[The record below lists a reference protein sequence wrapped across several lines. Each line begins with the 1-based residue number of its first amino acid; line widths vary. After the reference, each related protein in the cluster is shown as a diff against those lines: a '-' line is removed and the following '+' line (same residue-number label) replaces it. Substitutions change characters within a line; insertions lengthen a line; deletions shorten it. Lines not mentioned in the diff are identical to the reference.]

1 MRNSSVLIISIA
13 AAAVCLLGLPACTKD
28 YSSRTIRFSAR
39 TRTAAPAT
47 KTAYSGQT
55 YSGTGSSVFER
66 IDWAPGDVIRI
77 ASDKATHGSDHYF
90 DYTISSS
97 TIKDNEQLSEAKMA
111 PDSGTG
117 GLEWGEGL
125 GDYHFWGIYP
135 AHPIAVSG
143 GTASASSLSIP
154 AVQNALPANRT
165 ETAALTSFAP
175 DLSSAWMLADA
186 AGVAENASNFSLD
199 FYPAFT
205 AFEFTLKSQDNDT
218 FKITGFTLSSASTD
232 VAGSFDAGFAAGGAS
247 TYSHFTSGSSS
258 ISVDFG
264 AGVEITQTHSLTF
277 TVLALPQVLG
287 NLTITFRLDR
297 GGVPGYRTLALR
309 YADTYNGGAYINFA
323 PCQKHRITGLA
334 LPGGELMLS
343 ALTVKAWDQVTNT
356 VVDYS
361 CEYTSPMASKIKALE
376 KYRRFDSDND
386 YSSWDGSYIVISYGY
401 MNHDD
406 EVVITTA
413 PGADLRS
420 AFSPVIELATEAES
434 HVVLRLVLDNPN
446 FKFIQYADNAASVA
460 DHSVADAID
469 IASGTDVKTYFSV
482 VPVKQFRIDA
492 PESEK
497 KCTVNLLSI
506 ETGTFHEMSF
516 NNNGTPDYYRLPGT
530 SSKDLTF
537 YYAGPA
543 VYGSTGYEYNPDG
556 TL

>member
-1 MRNSSVLIISIA
+1 MKQMKNKAFFGGLLLLMLVLAFQGCQKYGTSHRYVRFTAVAGREA
-13 AAAVCLLGLPACTKD
+13 A
-28 YSSRTIRFSAR
+28 
-39 TRTAAPAT
+39 TR
-47 KTAYSGQT
+47 TAYSGEL
-55 YSGTGSSVFER
+55 TGSRER
-66 IDWAPGDVIRI
+66 IDWVQGDVIRV
-77 ASDKATHGSDHYF
+77 ASDKATNGADHFF
-90 DYTISSS
+90 DYTVSSS
-97 TIKDNEQLSEAKMA
+97 ITENGQLSETEIVSA
-111 PDSGTG
+111 SGTG
-117 GLEWGEGL
+117 GLAWGEGQ
-125 GDYHFWGIYP
+125 GDHHFWGVYP
-135 AHPIAVSG
+135 SHAIAISG
-143 GTASASSLSIP
+143 GTASVSGLSIP
-154 AVQNALPANRT
+154 AAQDVLPARKT

-186 AGVAENASNFSLD
+186 ADIPESTSDFDLD

-205 AFEFTLKSQDNDT
+205 AFEFTLKSQDDVT
-218 FKITGFTLSSASTD
+218 FTVTGFTLSSTTTD
-232 VAGSFDAGFAAGGAS
+232 LAGSFDASIAADGGS

-258 ISVDFG
+258 ITVDFG
-264 AGVEITQTHSLTF
+264 AGVDITQTHSLTF
-277 TVLALPQVLG
+277 TVLALPRVLS
-287 NLTITFRLDR
+287 NLSITFQVERA
-297 GGVPGYRTLALR
+297 GVPNYRTLALR
-309 YADTYNGGAYINFA
+309 YADSYNSGAYIDFA

-343 ALTVKAWDQVTNT
+343 AVTVKAWDQVTDT

-361 CEYTSPMASKIKALE
+361 NEYTSPMASKIKALE
-376 KYRRFDSDND
+376 KYRRFDADNN
-386 YSSWDGSYIVISYGY
+386 YSSWDDSYIVVSYGY

-420 AFSPVIELATEAES
+420 AFSPVIELATEAEA

-469 IASGTDVKTYFSV
+469 IASGTGVKTYFSV

-530 SSKDLTF
+530 SSRNLTF
-537 YYAGPA
+537 YYVGPA
-543 VYGSTGYEYNPDG
+543 VFDTTGYEYNPDG

>member
-1 MRNSSVLIISIA
+1 MKQMKKKAFFGGLLLLMLVMAFQSCQKYGTSHRYVRFTAVAGREA
-13 AAAVCLLGLPACTKD
+13 A
-28 YSSRTIRFSAR
+28 
-39 TRTAAPAT
+39 TR
-47 KTAYSGQT
+47 TAYSGEL
-55 YSGTGSSVFER
+55 TGSRER
-66 IDWAPGDVIRI
+66 IDWVQGDVIRV
-77 ASDKATHGSDHYF
+77 ASDKATNGADHFF
-90 DYTISSS
+90 DYTVSSS
-97 TIKDNEQLSEAKMA
+97 ITENGQLSETEIVSA
-111 PDSGTG
+111 SGTG
-117 GLEWGEGL
+117 GLAWGEGQ
-125 GDYHFWGIYP
+125 GDHHFWGVYP
-135 AHPIAVSG
+135 SHDIAISG
-143 GTASASSLSIP
+143 GTASVSGLSIP
-154 AVQNALPANRT
+154 AAQDVLPARKT

-186 AGVAENASNFSLD
+186 ADIPESTSDFDLD

-205 AFEFTLKSQDNDT
+205 AFEFTLKSQDDVT
-218 FKITGFTLSSASTD
+218 FTVTGFTLSSTTTD
-232 VAGSFDAGFAAGGAS
+232 LAGSFDASIAADGGS

-264 AGVEITQTHSLTF
+264 AGVDITQTHSLTF
-277 TVLALPQVLG
+277 TVLALPRVLS
-287 NLTITFRLDR
+287 NLSITFQVERA
-297 GGVPGYRTLALR
+297 GVPNYRTLALR
-309 YADTYNGGAYINFA
+309 YADSYNSGAYIDFA

-343 ALTVKAWDQVTNT
+343 AVTVKAWDQVTDT

-361 CEYTSPMASKIKALE
+361 NEYTSPMASKIKALE
-376 KYRRFDSDND
+376 KYRRFDADNN
-386 YSSWDGSYIVISYGY
+386 YSSWDDSYIVVSYGY

-420 AFSPVIELATEAES
+420 AFSPVIELATEAEA

-530 SSKDLTF
+530 SSKNLTF
-537 YYAGPA
+537 YYVGPA
-543 VYGSTGYEYNPDG
+543 VFDTTGYEYNPDG

>member
-1 MRNSSVLIISIA
+1 MRTRKAIIGFA
-13 AAAVCLLGLPACTKD
+13 ATAVCLLGLSACSK
-28 YSSRTIRFSAR
+28 YSGGRTIQFNVR

-47 KTAYSGQT
+47 KTVYSGDT
-55 YSGTGSSVFER
+55 YNGAGTTVFER
-66 IDWAPGDVIRI
+66 LDWEQGDVIRI
-77 ASDKATHGSDHYF
+77 ASDKATSTSGLDHYF

-97 TIKDNEQLSEAKMA
+97 ITDKEQLSEATME
-111 PDSGTG
+111 SGSVTD

-135 AHPIAVSG
+135 SHPITISGAAASVS
-143 GTASASSLSIP
+143 ALSIP
-154 AVQNALPANRT
+154 AAQDALSANKT
-165 ETAALTSFAP
+165 ETTALTLFAP
-175 DLSSAWMLADA
+175 DLSNAWMLADTPD
-186 AGVAENASNFSLD
+186 VAENASKFNLD

-205 AFEFTLKSQDNDT
+205 AFEFTLKSLDDVS
-218 FKITGFTLSSASTD
+218 FKITGFTLSSTTTD
-232 VAGSFDAGFAAGGAS
+232 LAGSFDASFAPAGAS
-247 TYSHFTSGSSS
+247 TYSNFTSGSSS

-264 AGVEITQTHSLTF
+264 SGVTITQTHSLTF
-277 TVLALPQVLG
+277 TVLALPRVLS
-287 NLTITFRLDR
+287 NLSITFQVERA
-297 GGVPGYRTLALR
+297 GVPNYRTLALR
-309 YADTYNGGAYINFA
+309 YADSYNSGAYIDFA

-343 ALTVKAWDQVTNT
+343 AVTVKAWDQVTDT

-361 CEYTSPMASKIKALE
+361 NEYTSPMASKIKALE
-376 KYRRFDSDND
+376 KYRRFDADNN
-386 YSSWDGSYIVISYGY
+386 YSSWDDSYIVVSYGY

-420 AFSPVIELATEAES
+420 AFSPVIELATEAEA

-469 IASGTDVKTYFSV
+469 ISSGTDVKTYFSV

-492 PESEK
+492 SESEK

-530 SSKDLTF
+530 SSRNLTF
-537 YYAGPA
+537 YYVGPA
-543 VYGSTGYEYNPDG
+543 VFDATGHEYNPDG